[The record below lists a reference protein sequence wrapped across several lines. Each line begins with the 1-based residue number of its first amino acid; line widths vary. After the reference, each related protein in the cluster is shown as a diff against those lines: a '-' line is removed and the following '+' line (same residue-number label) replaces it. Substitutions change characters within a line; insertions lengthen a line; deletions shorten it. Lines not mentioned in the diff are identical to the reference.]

1 MKLNKTMLGVALA
14 ALALSSCEDSLNY
27 NEYTAYDKAY
37 IDRNFNY
44 VGGFITKIYND
55 LDSDFGN
62 LGGAML
68 SSATDES
75 EYSGYNATGN
85 TIEDFL
91 NGNWSPA
98 NPHQTIWTSAYDGI
112 TYCNEFLDN
121 WTGLTFDELKLNGD
135 YYKQMFQYNNYQWE
149 VRWARAY
156 FYFILVR
163 QYGSVP
169 FKIHNGTAPED
180 TALPCTSYEEIF
192 KFIDDECNAIKDQ
205 IVEDYTEISDY
216 AYTTVETGRASR
228 FAVLALRAQA
238 ALYHASPLFNPNN
251 DTELWRQAA
260 LANKELIDACEAKG
274 KKLAS
279 TYSNLWAS
287 DFNINSDVYDEIL
300 FARRVA
306 ASTSVE
312 QNNFPVGYSSGR
324 GGNCP
329 TQDLVD
335 AYDCT
340 DGLPI
345 AESPLYDPQNP
356 YANRDPRLGMTIA
369 CNGEAWP
376 NDITNTSYAT
386 LQTYTG
392 GAHARPTTAYAT
404 PTGYYLKKLLYNGC
418 ILRSGY
424 TTAATYHGWLT
435 FRLGGM
441 YLNYAEAVF
450 QYFKNAGSPRAADVT
465 TDVFPVSARELASKT
480 RTRVGMPEIADHLSN
495 EAFWEAYKRERQ
507 VELAFEGHRFYD
519 IRRWKEDG
527 NKFLNIHRMV
537 ITQNED
543 GSLNYQT
550 VPYTRGDGQW
560 QEKWNLFP
568 FSQTEIQKSGG
579 AIIQNKGW

>member
-1 MKLNKTMLGVALA
+1 MKLNKTLMGVALVG
-14 ALALSSCEDSLNY
+14 LALSSCEDSLNY

-91 NGNWSPA
+91 NGNWSAA
-98 NPHQTIWTSAYDGI
+98 NPHQTIWTAAYDGI

-121 WTGLTFDELKLNGD
+121 WSNLTFDEFKMNQD
-135 YYKQMFQYNNYQWE
+135 YYKQMFQYRNYQWE

-169 FKIHNGTAPED
+169 FKIHNGTGDED
-180 TALPCTSYEEIF
+180 SALPCTSYDEIF
-192 KFIDDECNAIKDQ
+192 KFIDDECNAIKDS

-216 AYTTVETGRASR
+216 VYTTVETGRASR

-251 DTELWRQAA
+251 DVELWRAAA

-279 TYSNLWAS
+279 NYSSLWGS
-287 DFNINSDVYDEIL
+287 DFYSNSDVYGELL

-345 AESPLYDPQNP
+345 TESPLYDPQNP
-356 YANRDPRLGMTIA
+356 YANRDPRLGMTVA
-369 CNGEAWP
+369 RNGDAWP
-376 NDITNTSYAT
+376 NDISNT
-386 LQTYTG
+386 
-392 GAHARPTTAYAT
+392 
-404 PTGYYLKKLLYNGC
+404 C
-418 ILRSGY
+418 
-424 TTAATYHGWLT
+424 
-435 FRLGGM
+435 F
-441 YLNYAEAVF
+441 
-450 QYFKNAGSPRAADVT
+450 
-465 TDVFPVSARELASKT
+465 
-480 RTRVGMPEIADHLSN
+480 TRVPS
-495 EAFWEAYKRERQ
+495 
-507 VELAFEGHRFYD
+507 
-519 IRRWKEDG
+519 RRY
-527 NKFLNIHRMV
+527 M
-537 ITQNED
+537 
-543 GSLNYQT
+543 
-550 VPYTRGDGQW
+550 
-560 QEKWNLFP
+560 
-568 FSQTEIQKSGG
+568 
-579 AIIQNKGW
+579 